1 MSTITLEIEP
11 KLFRQAENVLNSIGL
26 KYSEALNLF
35 NRQIVLRNAFPLEL
49 KGKDRPNIPCI
60 DDMTDEEL
68 DNLIQEALDDIEA
81 GNYYTA
87 DEVEKELE
95 EKYEYAEA
103 L

>member
-60 DDMTDEEL
+60 DDTTTDEE
-68 DNLIQEALDDIEA
+68 II
-81 GNYYTA
+81 
-87 DEVEKELE
+87 
-95 EKYEYAEA
+95 
-103 L
+103 